1 MPAWVLDMGKTK
13 EELIQYL
20 GETLAFAIMAP
31 TEHTEDMM
39 VSMANAIANGFRMS
53 RKDVNAAKKIA
64 LKITKERETA
74 NVH

>member
-1 MPAWVLDMGKTK
+1 MPAWGLDMGKTK

-39 VSMANAIANGFRMS
+39 VSMASAIANGFRMS

-64 LKITKERETA
+64 LKITKERKTA